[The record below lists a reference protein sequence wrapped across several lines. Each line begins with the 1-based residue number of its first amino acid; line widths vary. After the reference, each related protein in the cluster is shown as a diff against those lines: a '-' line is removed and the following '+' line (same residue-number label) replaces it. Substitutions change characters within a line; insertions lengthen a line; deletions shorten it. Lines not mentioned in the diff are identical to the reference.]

1 MTFPLEALSSV
12 IHVAS
17 VLRAVVADGFRGVMG
32 MAGIDPDNAKA
43 GRSQNTA
50 PQKAPY
56 RLVLG
61 FERVGLIALKTP
73 IFSAIVAVAL
83 CIVAAFGVGKL
94 KVDDSLSSLFRSD
107 TPQFRHFEDFSKR
120 FPSNEFDVL
129 MVVEG
134 NNLLARDPIEKLRD
148 LVTDLQLIEGVRGV
162 LSLFSARQP
171 PENGQLPGPL
181 FPADL
186 PEGAEY
192 EALTH
197 KALTNEIIRGKLLS
211 EDGKL
216 ALVVIALDPAAAN
229 SEAGAGIVSAIRKA
243 AADDLEGA
251 GLRVDLTGVPV
262 MRLEIRNAVERD
274 ELLYNSIGFAAGCL
288 IAIVFFRR
296 ISFMV
301 IAAGPP
307 LIAILLALGTLGWLD
322 FRLNTFLNVMTP
334 LIMVISFSDSM
345 QLTFAARDRL
355 IAGENKRDAFRNAIL
370 VVGPACVLTH
380 ATAAIS
386 FVALLF
392 SGSEMI
398 QNFAAAGIV
407 STVIALLTVLT
418 VLPLLGVLLVRRE
431 AAFASRIKGADLGV
445 DALRSFCS
453 WIAARVVA
461 RPGLYSL
468 ISLLVVAGL
477 GLTYSNLHARY
488 RLADQVPNKQQAVA
502 ASHRLDTKLTGS
514 NPINVLI
521 ELPPGASLY
530 DPGSLAVLA
539 QVHAILEK
547 QPGVG
552 NVWSLE
558 TLRRWLA
565 EKLGKTDVATLK
577 QYVRYLPES
586 LVRRFI
592 SQNEHATVVSGY
604 VPDVDASQLRPIIA
618 GLEKSLDAVRA
629 AHPGYQIS
637 VTGLSVIAAENSASM
652 IQRLNAALTIEIV
665 FVAGFIGF
673 AFRSFIVMLA
683 AALPAV
689 FPILA
694 SGVLLWLLG
703 RGLQFASIVALTV
716 SFGLSLSATIHFLN
730 RLRLEDRP
738 DQDPGIGVARA
749 TVLMGPPLILTT
761 VVLACGLA
769 VTVLSDLPSLRLFGW
784 LSAFAMVAALVAD
797 LLILRPMIMFLLRSW
812 RRYRQ
817 NTQGSEVEPAV

>member
-1 MTFPLEALSSV
+1 
-12 IHVAS
+12 
-17 VLRAVVADGFRGVMG
+17 
-32 MAGIDPDNAKA
+32 MAGVNGDNAEGGA
-43 GRSQNTA
+43 SGNRA
-50 PQKAPY
+50 PF

-61 FERVGLIALKTP
+61 FERIGLIALRTP
-73 IFSAIVAVAL
+73 IFSAMIAVAL
-83 CIVAAFGVGKL
+83 CVVAAFGAGKL
-94 KVDDSLSSLFRSD
+94 KVDDSLSTLFRSNNAE
-107 TPQFRHFEDFSKR
+107 FRHFEEFSKR
-120 FPSNEFDVL
+120 FPSNEYDVL
-129 MVVEG
+129 MVAEG
-134 NNLLARDPIEKLRD
+134 SNLLARDSIEKLRD
-148 LVTDLQLIEGVRGV
+148 LVTELQLIDGTRGV

-192 EALTH
+192 DALIH
-197 KALTNEIIRGKLLS
+197 KALTNEIIRGKLLAD
-211 EDGKL
+211 DGKL
-216 ALVVIALDPAAAN
+216 ALVVIALDPTVAN
-229 SEAGAGIVSAIRKA
+229 GAGDARVVSAIRKA
-243 AADDLEGA
+243 AAENLEGT
-251 GLRVDLTGVPV
+251 GLKVELTGVPV

-296 ISFMV
+296 ISFMI

-355 IAGENKRDAFRNAIL
+355 IAGESKRDAFRNAIL

-398 QNFAAAGIV
+398 QNFATAGII
-407 STVIALLTVLT
+407 STVIALFTVITL
-418 VLPLLGVLLVRRE
+418 LPLLGVLLVRRE
-431 AAFASRIKGADLGV
+431 EVFAARIKGADIGV
-445 DALRSFCS
+445 DWLRAFCN
-453 WIAARVVA
+453 WIALRVVA

-468 ISLLVVAGL
+468 ISLVVVAGL

-502 ASHRLDTKLTGS
+502 ASHQLDAKLTGS
-514 NPINVLI
+514 NPIAVEI
-521 ELPPGASLY
+521 DLPPNASLY
-530 DPGSLAVLA
+530 DPQSLAILD
-539 QVHAILEK
+539 QVQTIMEK

-552 NVWSLE
+552 NVWSLD

-565 EKLGKTDVATLK
+565 EKMGRADVATLK
-577 QYVRYLPES
+577 QYVGYLPES

-592 SQNEHATVVSGY
+592 SEDQRSEVVAGY
-604 VPDVDASQLRPIIA
+604 VPDVDASQLRPIVQNIEKA
-618 GLEKSLDAVRA
+618 LDGLRA

-637 VTGLSVIAAENSASM
+637 VTGLSVIAAQNSAAM
-652 IQRLNAALTIEIV
+652 IERLNKALTIEIV
-665 FVAGFIGF
+665 FVAAFIGL
-673 AFRSFIVMLA
+673 AFRSLIVMLA
-683 AALPAV
+683 AILPAV

-694 SGVLLWLLG
+694 SGVFLWVLG

-716 SFGLSLSATIHFLN
+716 SFGLGLSATIHFLN

-738 DQDPGIGVARA
+738 DQDAGIGVARA

-784 LSAFAMVAALVAD
+784 LSAFAMVAALTAD
-797 LLILRPMIMFLLRSW
+797 LLILRPTIMFLLRTW
-812 RRYRQ
+812 RGKPANAR
-817 NTQGSEVEPAV
+817 GPEVEPVN

>member
-1 MTFPLEALSSV
+1 
-12 IHVAS
+12 
-17 VLRAVVADGFRGVMG
+17 
-32 MAGIDPDNAKA
+32 MAGVNGDNAEGGA
-43 GRSQNTA
+43 SGNR
-50 PQKAPY
+50 APY

-61 FERVGLIALKTP
+61 FERIGLIALRTP
-73 IFSAIVAVAL
+73 IFSAMVAIAL
-83 CIVAAFGVGKL
+83 CVVAAFGVGKL
-94 KVDDSLSSLFRSD
+94 KVDDSLSTLFRSNNAE
-107 TPQFRHFEDFSKR
+107 FRHFEEFSKR
-120 FPSNEFDVL
+120 FPSNEYDVL
-129 MVVEG
+129 MVAEG
-134 NNLLARDPIEKLRD
+134 SNLLSRDTIEKLRD
-148 LVTDLQLIEGVRGV
+148 LVTELQLIEGTRGV

-192 EALTH
+192 DKLIH
-197 KALTNEIIRGKLLS
+197 KALTNEIIRGKLLA

-216 ALVVIALDPAAAN
+216 ALVVIALDPTVAN
-229 SEAGAGIVSAIRKA
+229 GAGDAKVVSAIRKA
-243 AADDLEGA
+243 AAENLEGS
-251 GLRVDLTGVPV
+251 GLKVELTGVPV

-296 ISFMV
+296 ISFMI

-355 IAGENKRDAFRNAIL
+355 IWGESRRDAFRNAIL

-398 QNFAAAGIV
+398 QNFAIAGII
-407 STVIALLTVLT
+407 STVIALFTVITL
-418 VLPLLGVLLVRRE
+418 LPLLGVLLVRRE
-431 AAFASRIKGADLGV
+431 EVFAARIKGADIGV
-445 DALRSFCS
+445 DSLRDFCS
-453 WIAARVVA
+453 WIALRVVA
-461 RPGLYSL
+461 RPGIYSL
-468 ISLLVVAGL
+468 ISLAVVAGL

-502 ASHRLDTKLTGS
+502 ASHRLDAKLTGS
-514 NPINVLI
+514 NPIAVLI
-521 ELPPGASLY
+521 DLPANATLY
-530 DPGSLAVLA
+530 DPESLAVLD
-539 QVHAILEK
+539 QVHTIMEK
-547 QPGVG
+547 EPGVG
-552 NVWSLE
+552 NVWSVE

-565 EKLGKTDVATLK
+565 EKMGRSDVATLK
-577 QYVRYLPES
+577 QYVGYLPES

-592 SQNEHATVVSGY
+592 SEDQRSEVIAGY
-604 VPDVDASQLRPIIA
+604 VPDVDASQLRPIVEDIEKA
-618 GLEKSLDAVRA
+618 LDGLRA

-637 VTGLSVIAAENSASM
+637 VTGLSVIAAQNSAAM
-652 IQRLNAALTIEIV
+652 IERLNKALTIEIV
-665 FVAGFIGF
+665 FVAAFIGL
-673 AFRSFIVMLA
+673 AFRSPIVTLA
-683 AALPAV
+683 SILPAI

-694 SGVLLWLLG
+694 AGVLLWILG

-716 SFGLSLSATIHFLN
+716 SFGLGLSATIHFLN

-738 DQDPGIGVARA
+738 DQDAGIGVARA

-784 LSAFAMVAALVAD
+784 LSAFAMVAALTAD
-797 LLILRPMIMFLLRSW
+797 LLILRPTIMFLLRTW
-812 RRYRQ
+812 RGKRAHAR
-817 NTQGSEVEPAV
+817 GPEVEPVN